1 MTVRVAV
8 VGAGAIGRS
17 QAMALAAYEF
27 SELVSVCDIDE
38 GKAKTLAADVGCAYT
53 TTLAEL
59 ERLDIDAAVVST
71 PDFAH
76 LEPAL
81 AMVNAGRHVLVE
93 KPLATILEDAEA
105 LVAAAGRA
113 GVKTMVDFQLR
124 WHPAFMELK
133 RQLLEDRLGE
143 PYMAYA
149 RASNTIALPEK
160 ILPWSRQSGPEW
172 FLMSHLVDLFSW
184 YLEARP
190 TSVYAAARSGIL
202 KAKGIDCYDAV
213 QAQIRFPSTTV
224 TLESSWIVPE
234 SWPSVVD
241 SYLSIY
247 GTKGKAEID
256 DDFRGFILAAENLEY
271 PWSLAGQRNIH
282 GRLDHF
288 MYEPVRTFIDHIV
301 QDTSPEPNFEAGL
314 DVTRT
319 VDAIRRSI
327 ESGEVIP
334 LSNDPDA
341 TSS

>member
-8 VGAGAIGRS
+8 IGAGALGRC
-17 QAMALAAYEF
+17 QAMALADYEF
-27 SELVSVCDIDE
+27 SDLVSICDLDE
-38 GKAKTLAADVGCAYT
+38 GRAKALAVDVGCAYT
-53 TTLAEL
+53 ATLADL
-59 ERLDIDAAVVST
+59 ETLDIDAVVVST

-81 AMVNAGRHVLVE
+81 AMLNAGRHVLVE
-93 KPLATILEDAEA
+93 KPLATTLQDAEA
-105 LVAAAGRA
+105 LVEAAHRA

-133 RQLLEDRLGE
+133 RQLLEGRLGE

-149 RASNTIALPEK
+149 RASNTMAVPEK
-160 ILPWSRQSGPEW
+160 VIPWSGQSGPEW
-172 FLMSHLVDLFSW
+172 FLMSHLVDLFTW
-184 YLEARP
+184 YVGERP

-213 QAQIRFPSTTV
+213 QAQLRFRSTTV
-224 TLESSWIVPE
+224 TLESSWIVPD

-241 SYLSIY
+241 SYMSIY
-247 GTKGKAEID
+247 GTEGKAEID
-256 DDFRGFILAAENLEY
+256 DDFRGFILASESLEY
-271 PWSLAGQRNIH
+271 PWSLAGQRNLH

-301 QDTSPEPNFEAGL
+301 QDSSPEPSFEVGL
-314 DVTRT
+314 DVTRA

-327 ESGEVIP
+327 ESGEAVE
-334 LSNDPDA
+334 LVY
-341 TSS
+341 